1 MAGRMLSGE
10 GNFPANLQTMN
21 GAPLSPCRAAA
32 QFNKS
37 IEPMTSSAVRQR
49 FQFRA
54 VDALLVTA
62 HPSRSML

>member
-32 QFNKS
+32 QFN
-37 IEPMTSSAVRQR
+37 MAG
-49 FQFRA
+49 A
-54 VDALLVTA
+54 VDAPIMRLFAFVCQGRRATDQ
-62 HPSRSML
+62 RR